1 MLDAKET
8 PLRNEDEEDMP
19 DARGD
24 LTEDAIEPQAVP
36 SGIRR
41 RGRRR
46 VMRKKTVKDEEGY
59 LGLFQ
64 SSVRSLNYLG
74 KL

>member
-1 MLDAKET
+1 MVDARET

-19 DARGD
+19 DAKGG
-24 LTEDAIEPQAVP
+24 LTEDAIEPQAVS

-64 SSVRSLNYLG
+64 SSERSLNYLG